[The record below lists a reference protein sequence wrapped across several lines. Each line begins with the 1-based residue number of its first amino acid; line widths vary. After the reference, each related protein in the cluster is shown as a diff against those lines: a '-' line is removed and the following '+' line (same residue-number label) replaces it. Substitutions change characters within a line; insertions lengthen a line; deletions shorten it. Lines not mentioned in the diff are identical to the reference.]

1 MLGAEACLRSDDAQV
16 QNVLLQTMQGW
27 ATDAKGVT
35 VTLHERSREVF
46 FKTAEGQAH
55 PRSSLP

>member
-1 MLGAEACLRSDDAQV
+1 MWSAEACLWLDDAQV

-55 PRSSLP
+55 PRFFMP

>member
-1 MLGAEACLRSDDAQV
+1 MWLDDAQV